1 MYNMYFGDSDK
12 RRVIKLIIEDK
23 QIMII
28 INKIKSHIHVAI
40 PNIVSAIIL
49 IYSVTCLIN
58 VLVGTHEILHY
69 LFENSRMCNSVY
81 NALYYISFL
90 GIFYFLKLLLLWI
103 VNALT
108 FISKPKLK
116 LRTLL
121 KLMLSILL
129 FFYACIFIHHVSFSQ
144 YIWLAFMPIPL

>member
-69 LFENSRMCNSVY
+69 LFGTQTAVMNLLHI
-81 NALYYISFL
+81 NAQCHND
-90 GIFYFLKLLLLWI
+90 K
-103 VNALT
+103 
-108 FISKPKLK
+108 K
-116 LRTLL
+116 
-121 KLMLSILL
+121 
-129 FFYACIFIHHVSFSQ
+129 
-144 YIWLAFMPIPL
+144 